1 MEMFNVHQ
9 DAKLLPL
16 KVQSQDYTFENDKLP
31 AISSS
36 ASVDANGVTHI
47 SIVNI
52 DSKKTHDVTIGL
64 SGRKYK
70 SVTGKILTSSSL
82 QDHNTF
88 ATPDKIK
95 PSAFKD
101 AQLKDSGL
109 SLRVPPFSV
118 VVLELK

>member
-1 MEMFNVHQ
+1 M
-9 DAKLLPL
+9 
-16 KVQSQDYTFENDKLP
+16 
-31 AISSS
+31 
-36 ASVDANGVTHI
+36 
-47 SIVNI
+47 
-52 DSKKTHDVTIGL
+52 
-64 SGRKYK
+64 
-70 SVTGKILTSSSL
+70 SSSL